1 MAPAPP
7 RPWLCSPAA
16 QWRGDRS
23 SQRAGNRQQSQR
35 LLGSAPWDRCAQSAA
50 PGQLQTP
57 PGCRADCIAW
67 PCSKSAGHCAA
78 PCLSL
83 AARQARGRAGATD
96 ATELVHTVF
105 FWVSVAVMSALLPS
119 VKACAMSDSSR
130 VSTVHST
137 KSSRPSAPAHRR
149 PTRTLDLPWWCSF
162 STADMVTALV
172 QHKVLARG
180 QL

>member
-1 MAPAPP
+1 VV
-7 RPWLCSPAA
+7 R
-16 QWRGDRS
+16 
-23 SQRAGNRQQSQR
+23 
-35 LLGSAPWDRCAQSAA
+35 
-50 PGQLQTP
+50 
-57 PGCRADCIAW
+57 
-67 PCSKSAGHCAA
+67 
-78 PCLSL
+78 
-83 AARQARGRAGATD
+83 
-96 ATELVHTVF
+96 TVF

-162 STADMVTALV
+162 STADMMTALV
-172 QHKVLARG
+172 LHAQVVCG